1 MMGNIASVDVANTL
15 NTWYVH
21 IKKRE
26 VSQAVEL
33 RDEIKHMIDN
43 MEENQDVLL
52 YFNILDYR
60 FKVLMEDISGKPTID
75 EFKRIK
81 TDDMLSFY
89 FYLFKGMYESAKN
102 NYSEALALF
111 RVAERKLD
119 KVYDEIEKAEFHYKI
134 GTLYYFNKVTLLSHH
149 HLTTAKDIYKGHGGY
164 SIQTINCT
172 MLLALNYIDD
182 GRLGK
187 AEEMLLDCVDR
198 LIEKDDKRL
207 LSLAYYDLGFLKIQT
222 DDHTDAIY
230 YFNKA
235 LSTDNLKESAPISY
249 LQCVYEYARSSY
261 KLNRLEDALKWV
273 NEGLSF
279 SDEQLNE
286 NFTIKFKILRSCY
299 TQPVQRF
306 GNIKEGLKLLE
317 EKKAYVDLEALA
329 PDVAK
334 IYKALDMHREAT
346 YFLEVALHS
355 SMLTGK
361 EII

>member
-1 MMGNIASVDVANTL
+1 MGNIASVDVANTL

-33 RDEIKHMIDN
+33 RDEIKKMIDN

-60 FKVLMEDISGKPTID
+60 FKVLMEDLTGQPSIS
-75 EFKRIK
+75 ESERIK

-134 GTLYYFNKVTLLSHH
+134 GTLYYFNKVTLLAHH
-149 HLTTAKDIYKGHGGY
+149 HLITAKDIYKGHDGY

-182 GRLGK
+182 GRLSK
-187 AEEMLLDCVDR
+187 AEDMLQDCVNQ
-198 LIEKDDKRL
+198 LIEKDDKKL
-207 LSLAYYDLGFLKIQT
+207 LALAYYDLGFLKIQT
-222 DDHTDAIY
+222 DDHTDAID

-235 LSTDNLKESAPISY
+235 ISTDNLKESAPISY
-249 LQCVYEYARSSY
+249 LQCVYEYARSAY
-261 KLNRLEDALKWV
+261 KLSRIEDALKWV
-273 NEGLSF
+273 DEGLAF
-279 SDEQLNE
+279 SEKQSNE
-286 NFTIKFKILRSCY
+286 NFIIKFEILNKSY
-299 TQPVQRF
+299 TQPVESF
-306 GNIKEGLKLLE
+306 VNIKEGLKLLE
-317 EKKAYVDLEALA
+317 EKKAYVDIEALA

-334 IYKALDMHREAT
+334 IFKAKDMHKEAT

-355 SMLTGK
+355 SILTGK